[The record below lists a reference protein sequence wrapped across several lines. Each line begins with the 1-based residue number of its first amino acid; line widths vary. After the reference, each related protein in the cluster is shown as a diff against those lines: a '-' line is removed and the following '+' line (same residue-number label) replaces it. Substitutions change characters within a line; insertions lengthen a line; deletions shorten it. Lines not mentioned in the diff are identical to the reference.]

1 MKEAREVDRLDY
13 ILTFTLV
20 DGHCGPESIVA
31 TRGTECI
38 DITVEPVARQTLER
52 DAAVVQR

>member
-1 MKEAREVDRLDY
+1 VTDC
-13 ILTFTLV
+13 LTFTLV
-20 DGHCGPESIVA
+20 DGQCGPESIVM
-31 TRGTECI
+31 TCRTECI